1 MSDNNEKDNTNSD
14 GSVDNLDVTTET
26 VTATTNETPSGKN
39 TSCLRT
45 STRKSPSKSPSKGKE
60 LFRSPASS
68 TRSKNNRKRTATS
81 SATTP
86 TASGKKKKGNVS
98 KSNSS
103 KKNNVTLKPPPVDV
117 TYEAD
122 KKKMIELEEHAIEL
136 VEKLAKD
143 PRNKEL
149 QLETRAAERLFRQSL
164 FVLKSRNGPGI
175 SWAGW
180 TSDYCKEIQVSAYG
194 EEYAKTREYIL
205 YYIHSTNITHD
216 TNIFLFYYHT
226 YYRVW

>member
-1 MSDNNEKDNTNSD
+1 MSVSHIPKYIFIRMSDNNEKDTKHIDDS
-14 GSVDNLDVTTET
+14 SDNLDVTMET
-26 VTATTNETPSGKN
+26 VTATSNETPSAKN
-39 TSCLRT
+39 TSSLRT
-45 STRKSPSKSPSKGKE
+45 STRNTPSKSPSKGKE

-68 TRSKNNRKRTATS
+68 TRSKNNRKRTATLP
-81 SATTP
+81 ATTP
-86 TASGKKKKGNVS
+86 TASHKKKKDNGS
-98 KSNSS
+98 KSKS

-122 KKKMIELEEHAIEL
+122 KKKMIELEEHAIQL
-136 VEKLAKD
+136 VEKLGKD
-143 PRNKEL
+143 PKNKEL

-194 EEYAKTREYIL
+194 EEYAKTREYIC
-205 YYIHSTNITHD
+205 YIT
-216 TNIFLFYYHT
+216 FLQLK
-226 YYRVW
+226 